1 MVNILSFS
9 VTKKEE
15 VFFCPFSNC
24 EEPLETLFDVYEHLM
39 IILEIMNTKRATA
52 ASKSLTTSELRQM
65 LGTPRKTLLKA
76 KSDSGYGKKNIIIV
90 SHKNKMLIQIFSPAV
105 LFCLKKILMTLKV
118 QMLFKI

>member
-1 MVNILSFS
+1 MYLYFLNQARVCNFWSIFSFS

-76 KSDSGYGKKNIIIV
+76 KSDSGYEN
-90 SHKNKMLIQIFSPAV
+90 A
-105 LFCLKKILMTLKV
+105 
-118 QMLFKI
+118 

>member
-1 MVNILSFS
+1 MYTRVCNFWSIFSFS

-52 ASKSLTTSELRQM
+52 ASKSLSTSELRQM

-76 KSDSGYGKKNIIIV
+76 KSDSGYEKKYI
-90 SHKNKMLIQIFSPAV
+90 P
-105 LFCLKKILMTLKV
+105 
-118 QMLFKI
+118 